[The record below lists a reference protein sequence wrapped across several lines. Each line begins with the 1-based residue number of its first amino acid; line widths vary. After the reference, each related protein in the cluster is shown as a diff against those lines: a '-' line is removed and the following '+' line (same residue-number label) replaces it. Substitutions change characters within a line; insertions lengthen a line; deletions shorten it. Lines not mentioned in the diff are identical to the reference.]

1 VFSYFHLTSDIMSDS
16 EDDPGHVSPF
26 PHEVNDEVLD
36 LTGPLSSQPKSSQP
50 RFSTPKSFQSSSS
63 QPKFS
68 TPKSS
73 RSESNRLFES
83 YRISDDDDNDF
94 ESDIPSCNSIPSNKE
109 GRTYIIHRNKRIEL
123 KPLTEEEVKSDQRYH
138 LRTMF
143 KLKVIEENGEKYY
156 QCLLCLPTFKLMWT
170 SKTTYQHLEKHVQA
184 VHKTY
189 LPRYRALAATRTS
202 HKRKRSSSPSQSSS
216 QIQPSV
222 SKRFKFGSAGATP
235 VQWSFYSQADF
246 LEDTITEV
254 VMNMLPFEVIGFL
267 IIY

>member
-1 VFSYFHLTSDIMSDS
+1 M
-16 EDDPGHVSPF
+16 
-26 PHEVNDEVLD
+26 
-36 LTGPLSSQPKSSQP
+36 
-50 RFSTPKSFQSSSS
+50 
-63 QPKFS
+63 
-68 TPKSS
+68 
-73 RSESNRLFES
+73 SESNRLFDS
-83 YRISDDDDNDF
+83 YRISDDDDDDDI
-94 ESDIPSCNSIPSNKE
+94 ESDIPSRGSIPFNKG
-109 GRTYIIHRNKRIEL
+109 GRSYVIHRNKRIEL

-143 KLKVIEENGEKYY
+143 KLKVIGENGEKYY

-202 HKRKRSSSPSQSSS
+202 HKRKRSSSPTPSQSSS
-216 QIQPSV
+216 HIQPSV
-222 SKRFKFGSAGATP
+222 CKRFKFGSAGATP

-246 LEDTITEV
+246 MEDTITEV